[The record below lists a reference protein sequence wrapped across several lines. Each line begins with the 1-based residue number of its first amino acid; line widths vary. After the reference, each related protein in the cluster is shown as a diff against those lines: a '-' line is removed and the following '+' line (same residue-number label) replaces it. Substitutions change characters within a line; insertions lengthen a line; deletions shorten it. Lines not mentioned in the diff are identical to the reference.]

1 MKNVALVTIHGM
13 GETRPDYADK
23 LFATLQQAAGA
34 NAAQLYCGTVY
45 YQDLLLYNEQ
55 RVWQTVGSRLRW
67 SKLRRFML
75 FGFADAAALEHRKE
89 QPHSLYHYS
98 QLKISRALYL
108 AKQQLA
114 ADGKLVLLA
123 HSLGCHVL
131 SCYLWDAQQ
140 AKAGIKPAAGIWRD
154 IKRYQAGISGDN
166 PLTDEDIA
174 FLRGDSLLSL
184 ITTGCNIPIF
194 VAAHAME
201 QIVPFNKPHSGFVW
215 HNYYDKDDVLG
226 WPLADLSPGYAA
238 LVNDIEVNAGGG
250 FFGWLAASWNP
261 LSHNQY
267 WQEKKVITALNTQLT
282 ALLPAA
288 TGLTP

>member
-1 MKNVALVTIHGM
+1 MKHVALLCIHGM

-23 LFATLQQAAGA
+23 LFNQLRQGLGA
-34 NAAQLYCGTVY
+34 DASQLYCGTVY

-55 RVWQTVGSRLRW
+55 RVWQAVGSRLRW

-98 QLKISRALYL
+98 QLKIARALYL
-108 AKQQLA
+108 AKQQLT

-174 FLRGDSLLSL
+174 FLRGDRLLSL

-201 QIVPFNKPHSGFVW
+201 QIVPFNKPHRDFVW

-238 LVNDIEVNAGGG
+238 LVTDIEVNAGGG

-288 TGLTP
+288 NGFTP

>member
-1 MKNVALVTIHGM
+1 MKQVALVTIHGM
-13 GETRPDYADK
+13 GETEPDYA
-23 LFATLQQAAGA
+23 ATLFQAVQHGLVQP
-34 NAAQLYCGTVY
+34 AQLYCGTVY
-45 YQDLLLYNEQ
+45 YQDLLQYNEQ
-55 RVWQTVGSRLRW
+55 RVWQATGFRLRW

-98 QLKISRALYL
+98 QLKIARALYL
-108 AKQQLA
+108 AKQRLTT
-114 ADGKLVLLA
+114 DGKLVLLA

-140 AKAGIKPAAGIWRD
+140 AKAGVKPAAGIWRD
-154 IKRYQAGISGDN
+154 IKRYQAGISGDT

-174 FLRGDSLLSL
+174 FLRGDRLAALL
-184 ITTGCNIPIF
+184 TTGCNIPIF

-201 QIVPFNKPHSGFVW
+201 QIVPFNKPNNAFIW
-215 HNYYDKDDVLG
+215 QNYYDKDDVLG
-226 WPLADLSPGYAA
+226 WPLADLSPGYGQ
-238 LVNDIEVNAGGG
+238 LVTDIEVNAGGG

-267 WQEKKVITALNTQLT
+267 WQDKKVVTALNTQLA

-288 TGLTP
+288 TELTP